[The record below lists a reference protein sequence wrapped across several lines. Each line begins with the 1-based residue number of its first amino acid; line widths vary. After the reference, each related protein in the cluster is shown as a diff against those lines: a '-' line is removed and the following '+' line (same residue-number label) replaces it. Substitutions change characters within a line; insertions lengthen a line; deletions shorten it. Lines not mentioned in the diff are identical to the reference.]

1 MRFLSFKILALCI
14 LLPPILYVVAAQV
27 IERYLHDIY
36 AREIEETYIGDPQ
49 PLLQGAIQL
58 KQTISQNI
66 DRFLQSKSL
75 VALGVVVDVGVTTKN
90 GQILYPAAFEPADE
104 APLISDPAAVAA
116 ENFALMNQDITV
128 DVKTRFEHNRLLSNT
143 ILIASILFSL
153 LILFFH
159 YKSAAR
165 RAAIEDHEKSLE
177 IDRLRK
183 LEAEN
188 IRQLDALA
196 QERQNLQSELEV
208 LKEIFSDEQKRA
220 ERNEDDLIEE
230 IESLEKKLERN
241 IALQHTQQ
249 GEISALKEEIER
261 SEKNKLPARKAK
273 PADSVKKRFRVLYKN
288 LAIFDRAISG
298 YIDLNEELKLK
309 AEEVIHQLNYDP
321 SAVTIKRKVFG
332 GKGHKTVLE
341 VIFGY
346 KGRLYFRNT
355 KKQQVEILA
364 IGTKNTQAREL
375 EYLANIRN

>member
-14 LLPPILYVVAAQV
+14 LLPPILYITAALL
-27 IERYLHDIY
+27 IERYVHDRY

-49 PLLQGAIQL
+49 PLLQGSLPL
-58 KQTISQNI
+58 KQAISKNI

-75 VALGVVVDVGVTTKN
+75 VALGVVVDVSVSTKN

-116 ENFALMNQDITV
+116 KNFTLMNEGIAV
-128 DVKTRFEHNRLLSNT
+128 DVEIRFEHNRLLSNG
-143 ILIASILFSL
+143 ILITSILLSL
-153 LILFFH
+153 LVLFFH
-159 YKSAAR
+159 YRYAAR
-165 RAAIEDHEKSLE
+165 KAAIEDQEKSLE

-183 LEAEN
+183 LETEN

-196 QERQNLQSELEV
+196 LERENLQSELEV
-208 LKEIFSDEQKRA
+208 LKEIFSDEQKSA
-220 ERNEDDLIEE
+220 ERDEDDLIEE
-230 IESLEKKLERN
+230 IESLERKLERN
-241 IALQHTQQ
+241 IALRDTQQ
-249 GEISALKEEIER
+249 QEISALKEKIE
-261 SEKNKLPARKAK
+261 SYEKGKRPTRKAK
-273 PADSVKKRFRVLYKN
+273 AADTVKKRFSVLYKN
-288 LAIFDRAISG
+288 LAISDRAISG

-309 AEEVIHQLNYDP
+309 AEEVIHQLNSDP
-321 SAVTIKRKVFG
+321 GAVTIKRKVFG

-355 KKQQVEILA
+355 KEQRVEVLA

-375 EYLANIRN
+375 EFLARL

>member
-1 MRFLSFKILALCI
+1 MRYLSFKILALCI
-14 LLPPILYVVAAQV
+14 LLPPILYIASALL
-27 IERYLHDIY
+27 IERYAHDRY
-36 AREIEETYIGDPQ
+36 SREIEETYIGDPQ
-49 PLLQGAIQL
+49 PLLQGSLPL
-58 KQTISQNI
+58 KQAISKNI

-75 VALGVVVDVGVTTKN
+75 VALGVVVDVAVTTKN
-90 GQILYPAAFEPADE
+90 GRILYPAAFEPGDE

-128 DVKTRFEHNRLLSNT
+128 DVKIRFEHNRLLSNT
-143 ILIASILFSL
+143 ILITSILLFL
-153 LILFFH
+153 LVLFFH
-159 YKSAAR
+159 YRIAAR
-165 RAAIEDHEKSLE
+165 KAAIEDHEKSLE

-188 IRQLDALA
+188 IQQLNALA

-208 LKEIFSDEQKRA
+208 LKEIFSDEQNRA

-241 IALQHTQQ
+241 IALQDTQHQ
-249 GEISALKEEIER
+249 EISTLKEKIATH
-261 SEKNKLPARKAK
+261 EKGRQPARKAK
-273 PADSVKKRFRVLYKN
+273 PTDNVKKRFRVLYKD
-288 LAIFDRAISG
+288 LAITDRAISG
-298 YIDLNEELKLK
+298 YLDLNEELKLK
-309 AEEVIHQLNYDP
+309 AEEVIHQLNSDP
-321 SAVTIKRKVFG
+321 AAVTIKRKVFG

-375 EYLANIRN
+375 EFLAKL

>member
-14 LLPPILYVVAAQV
+14 LLPPILYIASALL
-27 IERYLHDIY
+27 IERYAQDRY
-36 AREIEETYIGDPQ
+36 AREIEETYIGDPK
-49 PLLQGAIQL
+49 PLLQGSLPL
-58 KQTISQNI
+58 KQAISKNI

-75 VALGVVVDVGVTTKN
+75 VALGVAVDVAVTTKS
-90 GQILYPAAFEPADE
+90 GQILYPAAFEPGDE

-116 ENFALMNQDITV
+116 ENFALMNQDIKV

-143 ILIASILFSL
+143 ILIASILLSL

-165 RAAIEDHEKSLE
+165 RAAIEDQEKSLE

-183 LEAEN
+183 LEAGN
-188 IRQLDALA
+188 IRKLDALA
-196 QERQNLQSELEV
+196 QERRNLQSDLEA
-208 LKEIFSDEQKRA
+208 LQGILSDEKKRA

-230 IESLEKKLERN
+230 IEALEKKLERN
-241 IALQHTQQ
+241 ITLQHTQQ
-249 GEISALKEEIER
+249 REISALKEEIER
-261 SEKNKLPARKAK
+261 SEKNKLPARKTKA
-273 PADSVKKRFRVLYKN
+273 ADTVKKRFRVLYKN
-288 LAIFDRAISG
+288 LAISDRAIGG

-309 AEEVIHQLNYDP
+309 AEEAIHQLNSDP
-321 SAVTIKRKVFG
+321 AAVTIKRKVFG

-364 IGTKNTQAREL
+364 IGTKNTQSREL
-375 EYLANIRN
+375 EYLAKI

>member
-14 LLPPILYVVAAQV
+14 LLPPILYITAALL
-27 IERYLHDIY
+27 IERYVHDRY

-49 PLLQGAIQL
+49 PLLQGSLPL
-58 KQTISQNI
+58 KQAISKNI

-75 VALGVVVDVGVTTKN
+75 VALGVVVDVSVSTKN

-116 ENFALMNQDITV
+116 ENFTLMNEGIAV
-128 DVKTRFEHNRLLSNT
+128 DVEIRFEHNRLLSNG
-143 ILIASILFSL
+143 ILITSILLSL
-153 LILFFH
+153 LVLFFH
-159 YKSAAR
+159 YRYAAR
-165 RAAIEDHEKSLE
+165 KAAIEDQEKSLE

-183 LEAEN
+183 LETEN

-196 QERQNLQSELEV
+196 PERENLQSELEV
-208 LKEIFSDEQKRA
+208 LKEIFSDEQKSA
-220 ERNEDDLIEE
+220 ERDEDDLIEE
-230 IESLEKKLERN
+230 IESLERKLERN
-241 IALQHTQQ
+241 IALRDTQQ
-249 GEISALKEEIER
+249 QEISALKEKIE
-261 SEKNKLPARKAK
+261 SYEKGKRPTRKAK
-273 PADSVKKRFRVLYKN
+273 AADTVKKRFSVLYKN
-288 LAIFDRAISG
+288 LAISDRAISG

-309 AEEVIHQLNYDP
+309 AEEVIHQLNSDP
-321 SAVTIKRKVFG
+321 GAVTIKRKVFG

-355 KKQQVEILA
+355 KEQRVEVLA

-375 EYLANIRN
+375 EFLARL